1 MKKGNQGEG
10 GGRPVQALT
19 QEQISELTA
28 LSAVLNKAQ
37 IADYFGICENTL
49 RAIENRQPEVFE
61 AYKKGKSK
69 AIANVAGNL
78 IAQAKNG
85 NAAAAIFYLKTQ
97 AGWTEKQTIDLSNT
111 DGTLQPTTI
120 QLVAM
125 PEDHSSVHS
134 EH

>member
-1 MKKGNQGEG
+1 MEENK
-10 GGRPVQALT
+10 GGRPL
-19 QEQISELTA
+19 IELTA
-28 LSAVLNKAQ
+28 EQITEVGALASYLNQEQ
-37 IADYFGICENTL
+37 IADYLGVS
-49 RAIENRQPEVFE
+49 RATFNRMLERDPEVLRQ
-61 AYKKGKSK
+61 YKKGKSK

-78 IAQAKNG
+78 IAQAESG

-97 AGWTEKQTIDLSNT
+97 AGWTEKQAIDLSNT

-125 PEDHSSVHS
+125 QEDHPNVYS

>member
-1 MKKGNQGEG
+1 MEENK
-10 GGRPVQALT
+10 GGRPL
-19 QEQISELTA
+19 IELTA
-28 LSAVLNKAQ
+28 EQITEVGALASYLNQEQ
-37 IADYFGICENTL
+37 IADYLGISR
-49 RAIENRQPEVFE
+49 RAFIDILNRDDEVF
-61 AYKKGKSK
+61 AQYKKGKSK
-69 AIANVAGNL
+69 AIASVAGNL
-78 IAQAKNG
+78 IAQAENG

-125 PEDHSSVHS
+125 PEDHTSVHS

>member
-1 MKKGNQGEG
+1 MEENK
-10 GGRPVQALT
+10 GGRPLIELT
-19 QEQISELTA
+19 VEQITEVGA
-28 LSAVLNKAQ
+28 LASYLNQEQ
-37 IADYFGICENTL
+37 IADYLGISR
-49 RAIENRQPEVFE
+49 RAFIDILNRDDEVF
-61 AYKKGKSK
+61 AQYKKGKSK
-69 AIANVAGNL
+69 AIASVAGNL
-78 IAQAKNG
+78 IAQAENG

-125 PEDHSSVHS
+125 PEDHTSVHS